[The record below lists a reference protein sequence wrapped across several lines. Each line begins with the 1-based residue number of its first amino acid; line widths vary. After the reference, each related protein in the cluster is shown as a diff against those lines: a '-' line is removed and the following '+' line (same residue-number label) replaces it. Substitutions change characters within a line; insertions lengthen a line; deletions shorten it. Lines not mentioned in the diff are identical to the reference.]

1 MKTTG
6 NLATLGLL
14 LCWGCGP
21 AISPDVRYIAFGDSI
36 TGTQETDTYPRFLV
50 AQLGIS
56 HSEFA
61 AEGSGGRTVA
71 GGLQRL
77 REIVAFDLYP
87 NNEVLIYF
95 LGGADVIN
103 FVGSFDPSLT
113 AAPSDSDYPFSDQLV
128 ALLDPM
134 RSTMRDTLQLAIAQG
149 FEVFTATY
157 FPLPAGVAPCDPL
170 GGSALDDVAAARVNE
185 YLDLLNDLITE
196 LSGELSVTLVD
207 LNQADSPLHQ
217 DGANF
222 ADCTHPSEAGAE
234 IIANHFADALR

>member
-6 NLATLGLL
+6 NLATFGLL

-21 AISPDVRYIAFGDSI
+21 AISPDVRYIALGDSI

-56 HSEFA
+56 HDEFA

-77 REIVAFDLYP
+77 SEILEFDLYP
-87 NNEVLIYF
+87 NTEVLIYF

-103 FVGSFDPSLT
+103 FLNSFDPSLT
-113 AAPSDSDYPFSDQLV
+113 AAPSDPDYPFADPLA
-128 ALLDPM
+128 ALLDPL
-134 RSTMRDTLQLAIAQG
+134 RLTMRDTLQLAIVQG
-149 FEVFTATY
+149 FEVFAATY

-170 GGSALDDVAAARVNE
+170 GGGALDDIAAARVNE
-185 YLDLLNDLITE
+185 YIDLLNDLIIE
-196 LSGELSVTLVD
+196 LGGELNVTLVD
-207 LNQADSPLHQ
+207 LSQPDSLLHQ

-222 ADCTHPSEAGAE
+222 ADCTHPNEAGAE